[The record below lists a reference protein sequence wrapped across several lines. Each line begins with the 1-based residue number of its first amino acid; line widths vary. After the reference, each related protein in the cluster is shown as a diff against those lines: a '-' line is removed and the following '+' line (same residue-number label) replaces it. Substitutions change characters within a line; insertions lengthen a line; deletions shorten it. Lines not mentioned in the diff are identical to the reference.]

1 MRCVIVILLAAAW
14 TTGPVL
20 GQVPEANELEGR
32 PLRYLIG
39 ADAAGPGRDEAVTVV
54 SYSATHPA
62 MHGISVAYGNLFDE
76 QNTGRYGPY
85 LHKSD
90 TAAQYNEG
98 EIDPQGPGWD
108 KNLREQFE
116 RQRKQGFAY
125 IELDNAD
132 AYTVRD
138 VLGAVELAARYDL
151 QVFAKI
157 RASVGRKIALRTGT
171 SVGSSWNKGRAAQT
185 IWIGCDVK
193 QASPHFR
200 FGSWPSARDA
210 HGRRVSRVSQKTI
223 AIWA

>member
-62 MHGISVAYGNLFDE
+62 CTVALPTATCSTSKIPAVMVLIF
-76 QNTGRYGPY
+76 
-85 LHKSD
+85 KS
-90 TAAQYNEG
+90 TLRRSTTRR
-98 EIDPQGPGWD
+98 PTQGPGWE

-116 RQRKQGFAY
+116 RRRKQGFAH
-125 IELDNAD
+125 IKLDNAD

-151 QVFAKI
+151 QVFAKNPGLLSGARSYVAHRNVRGVI
-157 RASVGRKIALRTGT
+157 VEQGAGSADDMDRLRRQAGKPTLPVWFVAFGKGRSWAASVA
-171 SVGSSWNKGRAAQT
+171 SVA
-185 IWIGCDVK
+185 
-193 QASPHFR
+193 
-200 FGSWPSARDA
+200 
-210 HGRRVSRVSQKTI
+210 KTI